1 VLRSRCPV
9 IDLASLRAASI
20 TLASLISLVATPV
33 RAQSGTP
40 QPGDAVE
47 SDPTTAPAA
56 PVPEDPARMAQARE
70 RFQAGREHFQAQR
83 YREAVRDFELAASL
97 YPSAEISFNI
107 ALCYEQLQE
116 YDPAIQYLQRYLRD
130 KVDPPDRAEVEARI
144 IELQRLR
151 EIVRQSRRQRSG
163 QGLLRVVTTGPHLAV
178 RIDGGPPMRAPVSD
192 PQPVHPTST
201 LVAEAPGMQR
211 FVARVGAQP
220 GEVST
225 ALVRLEPETRYR
237 TRHTGRV
244 WTWIVGG
251 AALATAGAGVYFG
264 ARSVSQSAD
273 AGDLVVTDP
282 TRAANLY
289 DDAARNADTADALYG
304 TALLVTLGAVILWF
318 AEGTSAETEQ
328 IR

>member
-1 VLRSRCPV
+1 M
-9 IDLASLRAASI
+9 IDSASLRAASI
-20 TLASLISLVATPV
+20 ALASLISLVASAAW
-33 RAQSGTP
+33 AQSP
-40 QPGDAVE
+40 PRPDAPPAGATAD
-47 SDPTTAPAA
+47 DPPTA

-144 IELQRLR
+144 TELQRLR

-178 RIDGGPPMRAPVSD
+178 RIDGGRALRAPIGD
-192 PQPVHPTST
+192 PQPVHPRST

-237 TRHTGRV
+237 TRRSGRV

-251 AALATAGAGVYFG
+251 AALATAGAGAYFG
-264 ARSVSQSAD
+264 LRSISQSAE
-273 AGDLVVTDP
+273 AGDLVTTNP
-282 TRAANLY
+282 TRSETLY
-289 DDAARNADTADALYG
+289 DDAARSADTADALYG
-304 TALLVTLGAVILWF
+304 TALIVTLGAVILWF
-318 AEGTSAETEQ
+318 AEGTSSETER
-328 IR
+328 IRGQDPTP